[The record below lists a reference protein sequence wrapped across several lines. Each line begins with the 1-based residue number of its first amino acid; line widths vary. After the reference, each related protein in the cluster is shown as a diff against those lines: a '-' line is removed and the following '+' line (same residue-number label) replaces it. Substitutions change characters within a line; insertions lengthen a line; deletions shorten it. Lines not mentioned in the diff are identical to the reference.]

1 MLELSEE
8 IEDYKKPVS
17 FGYGVQNP
25 KYMLVGISG
34 GRLGCIQTGVPFTK
48 DMSGRLFQ
56 RVMNRLGYS
65 RTDEFSEKPEYDNI
79 YVTNLVKGVVL
90 TTDGNNRAPSNKEI
104 RYWMSDMLD
113 EIDRRIKPKFVIALG
128 SVVYDYLK
136 DETFSAM
143 LLKLKHPAWYGRMG
157 ALNEAS
163 IAWHDMVA
171 EYTEVLG
178 KND

>member
-1 MLELSEE
+1 MDSKE

-34 GRLGCIQTGVPFTK
+34 GRLGCIQTGVPFTR

-90 TTDGNNRAPSNKEI
+90 TTDGNNRQPKHREI
-104 RYWMSDMLD
+104 RYWMGEMRLEVYKIMP
-113 EIDRRIKPKFVIALG
+113 EILVAVG
-128 SVVYDYLK
+128 SLVYDYLK
-136 DETFSAM
+136 AERIGPEV
-143 LLKLKHPAWYGRMG
+143 LKVKHPAWYGRMG

-163 IAWHDMVA
+163 VAWHDMVS

-178 KND
+178 KNES